1 MASHCN
7 DCNERVV
14 IDDFYFIE
22 LKLFYICNYIKSDV
36 SIQITGALRRRRG
49 RLEPSPPPTSTHT
62 APCGTDES
70 GASWERGRAGEG
82 GAGLARAGQGWPG
95 RAGQGGVGLARVWWL
110 EDGVA

>member
-1 MASHCN
+1 MHYKVTIIVTHIVTMLTGGTDVTHAITLCNGVASHCN

-49 RLEPSPPPTSTHT
+49 RLEPSPPPHKHTH
-62 APCGTDES
+62 GTLRD
-70 GASWERGRAGEG
+70 
-82 GAGLARAGQGWPG
+82 
-95 RAGQGGVGLARVWWL
+95 
-110 EDGVA
+110 